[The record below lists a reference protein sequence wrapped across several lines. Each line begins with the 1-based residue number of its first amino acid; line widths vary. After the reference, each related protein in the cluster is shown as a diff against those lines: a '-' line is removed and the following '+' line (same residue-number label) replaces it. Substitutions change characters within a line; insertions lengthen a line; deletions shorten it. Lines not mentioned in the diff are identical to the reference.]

1 VRKYKHIY
9 FDLDRTIWDFEG
21 NSYQTIR
28 DLVEKFNLN
37 PIDPDDFHRVYTHF
51 NEQHWAMF
59 REGKIN
65 KEKLRLE
72 RFVKTLEEFK
82 IYDNQLAEKIAL
94 EYIKIGPTKTGLMPH
109 AKEILDELSG
119 KYSLYVITNGF
130 IEIQTDKLR
139 NSGISSYFKRVF
151 TSEHARSGKPNR
163 GIFEYALTAVNAR
176 KKESLMIGDDLEL
189 DIIGAKTFG
198 IDQVYYNP
206 LQLKHSVHAT
216 YEIMSLLELKQIL
229 L

>member
-1 VRKYKHIY
+1 MRKYKHIY

-37 PIDPDDFHRVYTHF
+37 PIDPDDFHRVYTYF

-72 RFVKTLEEFK
+72 RFIKTLEEFK

-94 EYIKIGPTKTGLMPH
+94 EYIKIGPTKTGLIPH
-109 AKEILDELSG
+109 AKEILEELSH
-119 KYSLYVITNGF
+119 KYALYVITNGF

-151 TSEHARSGKPNR
+151 TSEHARSSKPDH

-206 LQLKHSVHAT
+206 LQLKQSVHAT